1 MRSIYQD
8 NVLNKYDNYTYK
20 WTMYMVHPVNAHK
33 FEANI
38 AQNNVVVIAES
49 GVESEINI
57 QSVEQNL
64 VLAFKK
70 AKDRNG
76 LANMFVFN
84 LVEPGGAT
92 LFNRI
97 LEGARR
103 LRIENHLHACYL
115 LELRFVG
122 YDQNGTATN
131 NIAGPF
137 YYMTTMT
144 SLTFD
149 YREGATQYT
158 SSLVETHQDAYKT
171 LNLYTKQQLTVNSV
185 NTFGEF
191 LQQLQEK
198 VNEQERESTAL
209 SPSKLFSTLYKFG
222 AVDDTAEW
230 LNWKFG
236 ASAASGDTS
245 LKSTSVTGDGTLT
258 FTFKQGTGIN
268 TAIVVA
274 LMQTDNFRKMPTF
287 EGGFHKDNADDG
299 EAKAPTFAELSSWFV
314 FDNDTEFLRY
324 DPVARSYQKR
334 ITFNLKKF
342 ATQELVHDAISYENL
357 IFNKNIQEDRLK
369 KIIREGLLRKR
380 FDYTHT
386 GLNTEV
392 LNLDV
397 SLHNTYFQ
405 LQAINHGKTENRA
418 QGFAGM
424 SEDQQ
429 QLSILQTDVQ
439 EIKSDL
445 NALNVRKNI
454 LTKELENLDEYQLAS
469 DAGGQQQ
476 ELAEIDQQIQKK
488 EEELSL
494 ALISATELE
503 KILNQDIKG
512 SRLPPVARRYITQSE
527 VRKNNKAFEQKG
539 EDMPTVFDT
548 GPVTSNATV
557 GPDDG
562 DTAGAAMLGAVE
574 LNLNSLSD
582 LVQQQIQVRGDP
594 YWLGRPKGSESR
606 LDGAQYTRGGCN
618 YFLNL
623 NFPTYPDHQ
632 SGLMDISEQNFGI
645 IGLYRVTSVDASYSD
660 GQFTMTLD
668 AFRDTNTNIG
678 LTYNILTTGLIEE
691 QDTRTQAERFAAEA
705 DAEEPPE
712 ADFGAGGDT
721 TGDETA
727 PPASADG
734 TGVVTESQSSVAS
747 TRKLPIDPELK
758 SILANAGAAAGVNV
772 DVRSGGQ
779 DSSTGFT
786 GSSRH
791 NNGMAADVALRDSTG
806 RRLSLDNPAD
816 VPIIQ
821 NFIAQ
826 TKRYGATGIGAGNGY
841 MGDDTFHID
850 IADSVGQGAPGYWG
864 GQLDNGTYRARN
876 APPWLRDIFIG

>member
-20 WTMYMVHPVNAHK
+20 WTMYMVHPVNAHR

-38 AQNNVVVIAES
+38 AQDNVVVIAES

-64 VLAFKK
+64 VLAFKQ

-103 LRIENHLHACYL
+103 LKIENHLHACYL

-122 YDQNGTATN
+122 YNQNGNATN

-144 SLTFD
+144 NLTFD
-149 YREGATQYT
+149 YREGATQYR
-158 SSLVETHQDAYKT
+158 SDLVETHQEAYKT

-191 LQQLQEK
+191 LKQLQEK

-209 SPSKLFSTLYKFG
+209 SPSKLHSTLYKFG

-230 LNWKFG
+230 LDWKFG
-236 ASAASGDTS
+236 AAAASGDTS

-268 TAIVVA
+268 TAIVIA

-299 EAKAPTFAELSSWFV
+299 EAKAPTFAELSSWFI
-314 FDNDTEFLRY
+314 FDNDTEFLQY
-324 DPVARSYQKR
+324 DPYARSYRKR

-357 IFNKNIQEDRLK
+357 IFSKSLQEERLK

-397 SLHNTYFQ
+397 SLQNTYFQ

-429 QLSILQTDVQ
+429 QLSILQSDVQ

-445 NALNVRKNI
+445 NALKSRKNV
-454 LTKELENLDEYQLAS
+454 LTKEIEKLDDLREAEI
-469 DAGGQQQ
+469 GGQQQ
-476 ELAEIDQQIQKK
+476 ELANIDQQIIKT

-494 ALISATELE
+494 ALKSATELE

-512 SRLPPVARRYITQSE
+512 SRLPPVARRYITQNE

-623 NFPTYPDHQ
+623 NFPTYPNHQ

-645 IGLYRVTSVDASYSD
+645 IGLYRVTRVDASYSD

-678 LTYNILTTGLIEE
+678 LTYNTLTTGLIEE

-712 ADFGAGGDT
+712 ADFGAGNDT

-747 TRKLPIDPELK
+747 TRKLPIDAELK

-841 MGDDTFHID
+841 MGNNTFHID
-850 IADSVGQGAPGYWG
+850 IADSAGQGSPGYWG

>member
-20 WTMYMVHPVNAHK
+20 WTMYMVHPVNAHR

-38 AQNNVVVIAES
+38 ASNDVVVIAES

-64 VLAFKK
+64 VLAFKQ

-76 LANMFVFN
+76 LANIFVFN

-144 SLTFD
+144 NLTFD
-149 YREGATQYT
+149 YREGATQYR
-158 SSLVETHQDAYKT
+158 SDLVETHQEAYKT

-191 LQQLQEK
+191 LKQLQEK

-209 SPSKLFSTLYKFG
+209 SPSKLHSTLYKFG

-236 ASAASGDTS
+236 AAAASGDTS

-268 TAIVVA
+268 TAIVIA

-299 EAKAPTFAELSSWFV
+299 EAKAPTFAELSSWFI
-314 FDNDTEFLRY
+314 FDNDTEFLQY
-324 DPVARSYQKR
+324 DPYARSYRKR

-357 IFNKNIQEDRLK
+357 IFSKSLQEERLK

-397 SLHNTYFQ
+397 SLQNTYFQ

-429 QLSILQTDVQ
+429 QLSILQSDVQ

-445 NALNVRKNI
+445 NALKSRKNV
-454 LTKELENLDEYQLAS
+454 LTKEIEKLDDLREAEI
-469 DAGGQQQ
+469 GGQQQ
-476 ELAEIDQQIQKK
+476 ELANIDQQIIKT

-494 ALISATELE
+494 ALKSATELE
-503 KILNQDIKG
+503 KILDQDIKG
-512 SRLPPVARRYITQSE
+512 SRLPPVARRYITQNE

-623 NFPTYPDHQ
+623 NFPTYPNHQ

-645 IGLYRVTSVDASYSD
+645 IGLYRVTRVDASYSD

-678 LTYNILTTGLIEE
+678 LTYNTLTTGLIEE

-712 ADFGAGGDT
+712 ADFGAGNDT

-734 TGVVTESQSSVAS
+734 TGVVTESQASVAA

-841 MGDDTFHID
+841 MGDNTFHID
-850 IADSVGQGAPGYWG
+850 IADSAGQGSPGYWG

>member
-20 WTMYMVHPVNAHK
+20 WTMYMVHPVNAHR

-38 AQNNVVVIAES
+38 ASNDVVVIAES

-64 VLAFKK
+64 VLAFKQ

-76 LANMFVFN
+76 LANIFVFN

-144 SLTFD
+144 NLTFD
-149 YREGATQYT
+149 YREGATQYR
-158 SSLVETHQDAYKT
+158 SDLVETHQEAYKT

-191 LQQLQEK
+191 LKQLQEK

-209 SPSKLFSTLYKFG
+209 SPSKLHSTLYKFG

-230 LNWKFG
+230 LDWKFG
-236 ASAASGDTS
+236 AAAASGDTS

-268 TAIVVA
+268 TAIVIA

-299 EAKAPTFAELSSWFV
+299 EAKAPTFAELSSWFI
-314 FDNDTEFLRY
+314 FDNDTEFLQY
-324 DPVARSYQKR
+324 DPYARSYRKR

-357 IFNKNIQEDRLK
+357 IFSKSLQEERLK

-397 SLHNTYFQ
+397 SLQNTYFQ

-429 QLSILQTDVQ
+429 QLSILQSDVQ

-445 NALNVRKNI
+445 NALKSRKNV
-454 LTKELENLDEYQLAS
+454 LTKEIEKLDEYQIAS

-476 ELAEIDQQIQKK
+476 ELANIDQQIIKT

-494 ALISATELE
+494 ALKSATELE
-503 KILNQDIKG
+503 KILDQDIKG
-512 SRLPPVARRYITQSE
+512 SRLPPVARRYITQNE

-623 NFPTYPDHQ
+623 NFPTYPNHQ

-645 IGLYRVTSVDASYSD
+645 IGLYRVTRVDASYSD

-678 LTYNILTTGLIEE
+678 LTYNTLTTGLIEE

-712 ADFGAGGDT
+712 ADFGAGNDT

-734 TGVVTESQSSVAS
+734 TGVVTESQASVAA

-841 MGDDTFHID
+841 MGDNTFHID
-850 IADSVGQGAPGYWG
+850 IADSVGQGSPGYWG